1 MRSKDYVPDVCVFQ
15 HQVETIGDAY
25 MVVSGAPEKEGNHAE
40 RVCDMAL
47 DMVDAITDLKDPS
60 TGKDNSNLLF
70 KITRQIFTFLLATPH
85 FLISNRNL
93 LLCKE
98 TCGFFRN
105 IDPYAEF

>member
-1 MRSKDYVPDVCVFQ
+1 MVVDQRSFYHLQ

-60 TGKDNSNLLF
+60 TGKRS
-70 KITRQIFTFLLATPH
+70 
-85 FLISNRNL
+85 
-93 LLCKE
+93 
-98 TCGFFRN
+98 
-105 IDPYAEF
+105 